1 MSESIENK
9 IKQTFEDSINVKQK
23 VIDGGAY
30 KVLLDAG
37 NVIAESISKKG
48 KLLICGNGGSAA
60 DAQHLAAEFLIRLTS
75 DVNRDSIPALSLAQD
90 TSTLTACINDYG
102 SDHIF
107 KRVFSALYSDGDVLL
122 AITTSGNSKNII
134 ETLKLAN
141 ERGIY
146 SLGFLG
152 GDGHLGEGGGGGGG
166 GVFNCSVIGTS
177 SSSST
182 SISPFVRSIFLSYD
196 LYSTAPQVTPK
207 TRVKPI
213 TKYRFLF
220 LFKSASGFFFS
231 CMNKY

>member
-23 VIDGGAY
+23 VIDEGAY

-37 NVIAESISKKG
+37 NVISESISKKG

-102 SDHIF
+102 PDDIF
-107 KRVFSALYSDGDVLL
+107 KRVFSALSSDGDVLMV
-122 AITTSGNSKNII
+122 ITTSGNSKNII

-141 ERGIY
+141 EREIY

-152 GDGHLGEGGGGGGG
+152 GNGGEALQYCDSAFIVPDKVTARIQESHITAGHALLQYVENKLLETGW
-166 GVFNCSVIGTS
+166 
-177 SSSST
+177 
-182 SISPFVRSIFLSYD
+182 
-196 LYSTAPQVTPK
+196 
-207 TRVKPI
+207 I
-213 TKYRFLF
+213 TIDK
-220 LFKSASGFFFS
+220 
-231 CMNKY
+231 

>member
-23 VIDGGAY
+23 VIDEGAY

-90 TSTLTACINDYG
+90 TSTLTLVLMIMDQMI
-102 SDHIF
+102 SF
-107 KRVFSALYSDGDVLL
+107 KRVFSALSSDGDVLL

-152 GDGHLGEGGGGGGG
+152 GDGGEALQYCNSAFI
-166 GVFNCSVIGTS
+166 VPDKV
-177 SSSST
+177 
-182 SISPFVRSIFLSYD
+182 
-196 LYSTAPQVTPK
+196 TARIQESH
-207 TRVKPI
+207 I
-213 TKYRFLF
+213 TAGHALLQYVEDKL
-220 LFKSASGFFFS
+220 LQNGWLTLDK
-231 CMNKY
+231 

>member
-23 VIDGGAY
+23 VIDEGAY
-30 KVLLDAG
+30 KVLLNAG

-75 DVNRDSIPALSLAQD
+75 DVNRNSIPALSLAQD

-107 KRVFSALYSDGDVLL
+107 KRVFSALSSDGDVLL
-122 AITTSGNSKNII
+122 AISTSGNSKNII

-146 SLGFLG
+146 ALGFLG
-152 GDGHLGEGGGGGGG
+152 GSGGEALQYCDSAFIVPDKVTARIQESHITAGHALLQYVEDKLLEDGWLT
-166 GVFNCSVIGTS
+166 I
-177 SSSST
+177 
-182 SISPFVRSIFLSYD
+182 D
-196 LYSTAPQVTPK
+196 K
-207 TRVKPI
+207 
-213 TKYRFLF
+213 
-220 LFKSASGFFFS
+220 
-231 CMNKY
+231 

>member
-1 MSESIENK
+1 MSEGIENK
-9 IKQTFEDSINVKQK
+9 IKQTFEDSITVKQK
-23 VIDGGAY
+23 VIDEGAY
-30 KVLLDAG
+30 RVLLDAG
-37 NVIAESISKKG
+37 NIIAKSISKKG

-102 SDHIF
+102 SDDIF
-107 KRVFSALYSDGDVLL
+107 KRVFSALSSDGDVLL

-152 GDGHLGEGGGGGGG
+152 GDGGEALKYCNTAFIVPDKVTARIQESHITAGHALLQY
-166 GVFNCSVIGTS
+166 VEDKLLETS
-177 SSSST
+177 WLT
-182 SISPFVRSIFLSYD
+182 VD
-196 LYSTAPQVTPK
+196 K
-207 TRVKPI
+207 
-213 TKYRFLF
+213 
-220 LFKSASGFFFS
+220 
-231 CMNKY
+231 

>member
-1 MSESIENK
+1 MSEGIENK
-9 IKQTFEDSINVKQK
+9 IKQTFEDSIIVKRK
-23 VIDGGAY
+23 VIDEGTY

-37 NVIAESISKKG
+37 NIIAESISKKG

-102 SDHIF
+102 SDDIF
-107 KRVFSALYSDGDVLL
+107 KRVFSALSSDGDVLL

-141 ERGIY
+141 QRGIY

-152 GDGHLGEGGGGGGG
+152 GDGGEALKYC
-166 GVFNCSVIGTS
+166 N
-177 SSSST
+177 
-182 SISPFVRSIFLSYD
+182 
-196 LYSTAPQVTPK
+196 TAFIVPDKVTA
-207 TRVKPI
+207 RIQESHI
-213 TKYRFLF
+213 TAGHALLQYVEDKL
-220 LFKSASGFFFS
+220 LEDGWLTIDK
-231 CMNKY
+231 

>member
-1 MSESIENK
+1 MSEGIENK
-9 IKQTFEDSINVKQK
+9 IKQTFEDSITVKQK
-23 VIDGGAY
+23 VIDEGAY
-30 KVLLDAG
+30 RVLLDAG
-37 NVIAESISKKG
+37 NIIAESISRKG

-102 SDHIF
+102 SDDIF
-107 KRVFSALYSDGDVLL
+107 KRVFSALSSDGDVLL

-152 GDGHLGEGGGGGGG
+152 GDGGEALKYC
-166 GVFNCSVIGTS
+166 N
-177 SSSST
+177 
-182 SISPFVRSIFLSYD
+182 
-196 LYSTAPQVTPK
+196 TAFIVPDKVTA
-207 TRVKPI
+207 RIQESHI
-213 TKYRFLF
+213 TAGHALLQYVEDKL
-220 LFKSASGFFFS
+220 LEDGWLAIDK
-231 CMNKY
+231 